1 MQFQYNPEW
10 FEDSDDEGDDWDL
23 SKYRKENSDDDDDD
37 ERSVDE
43 AAEGVRGMSVNGDEP
58 PEGVASVNGSDG

>member
-10 FEDSDDEGDDWDL
+10 FEDSEDEGDDWDL
-23 SKYRKENSDDDDDD
+23 SKYRRDNDDDGSDD

-43 AAEGVRGMSVNGDEP
+43 AADGVNGMSINGDEP
-58 PEGVASVNGSDG
+58 PEGATSVDGSDG